1 MSIMKDNDYLYS
13 NNNNMKDN
21 NIRDNIVI
29 WLMVDNKINVQVGST
44 IIRLILWGKWLLIWK
59 MI

>member
-21 NIRDNIVI
+21 NMKDNIVI

-44 IIRLILWGKWLLIWK
+44 IIR
-59 MI
+59 